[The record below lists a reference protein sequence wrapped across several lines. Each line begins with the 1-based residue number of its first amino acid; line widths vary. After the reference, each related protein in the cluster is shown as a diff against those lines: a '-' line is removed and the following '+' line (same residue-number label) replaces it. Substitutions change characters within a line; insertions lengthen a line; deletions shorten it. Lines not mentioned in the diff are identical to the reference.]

1 MGKCVHYLYFVPPA
15 GTLDSSLMLMADPC
29 DQSNCLLQASA
40 EGGVNPKAYPLADA
54 QLTVTILDLLKQ
66 ACNYKQLKKGAN
78 EGEYHSPLLYLA
90 MVMPEPV
97 FHSLSYQSPEPR
109 YSRVHCDGS
118 RC

>member
-1 MGKCVHYLYFVPPA
+1 MGIEICKGMVIF
-15 GTLDSSLMLMADPC
+15 TLLSCAIAARAKILV
-29 DQSNCLLQASA
+29 LLVTSAVASA

-78 EGEYHSPLLYLA
+78 EGEYHPPLLYLA
-90 MVMPEPV
+90 MVIPEPV